1 MKSRIFS
8 LLLLMLLAFST
19 TCFAHALPNSEF
31 SLGGIGVANGT
42 TIDYVRSIY
51 GEPRLVSTSKYS
63 RTYMYGDSVTIK
75 TDHYGNSPE
84 RVFCVTVTAN
94 NGFGTPA
101 GLTVGMKTSTM
112 FRLYGYEKPD
122 YNSRTG
128 TYEYMYPH
136 QGSGA
141 GAGMQIS
148 VKHDTI
154 QKIMVIN

>member
-1 MKSRIFS
+1 
-8 LLLLMLLAFST
+8 MLLAFST

-42 TIDYVRSIY
+42 TMDYVRSIY
-51 GEPRLVSTSKYS
+51 GEPRLVLKSEYS

-75 TDHYGNSPE
+75 TFGNSPE
-84 RVFCVTVTAN
+84 SVFCVTVTAN

-122 YNSRTG
+122 YDSRTG
-128 TYEYMYPH
+128 NYSYMFPH
-136 QGSGA
+136 QGSGS
-141 GAGMQIS
+141 GASMQVI
-148 VKHDTI
+148 VRHDTI